1 MHTNQVSLGDR
12 YAEIAV
18 IVVTAIALMVGWFYK
33 SSIENA
39 SLPFSTADGI
49 TVAAPKG
56 WLQPEP
62 SGNEL
67 FRAVDIN
74 SGGFGTTYIISKIT
88 IAQDVPALEVAS
100 IVALAHA
107 QDLLAFR
114 VLSQQE
120 VQVYGRTAYELS
132 YVFVES
138 NPDLTNSNLPRVI
151 RGTDYI
157 FVNDGQ
163 AVVVSY
169 QADENNYDL
178 DLNRFLLFLRS
189 INF

>member
-18 IVVTAIALMVGWFYK
+18 IVVTVIALVVGWFYK
-33 SSIENA
+33 TSIENA
-39 SLPFSTADGI
+39 SLPFSVDGM
-49 TVAAPKG
+49 TVEAPKG
-56 WLQPEP
+56 WLQPQT

-67 FRAVDIN
+67 LRTVDIN
-74 SGGFGTTYIISKIT
+74 STGFGTTYVISKIT
-88 IAQDVPALEVAS
+88 IAEDVPALEVAS

-138 NPDLTNSNLPRVI
+138 NPDLTNSNLPRVV

-157 FVNDGQ
+157 FVNNGQ
-163 AVVVSY
+163 ALVVSY
-169 QADENNYDL
+169 QADEKNYDL